1 MRTRHV
7 KVELKNVLKEGVQK
21 VQYFF
26 FSFFG
31 TKTLNLLNK

>member
-26 FSFFG
+26 LVFLEL
-31 TKTLNLLNK
+31 KH